1 MDRLILMILAV
12 GLVSIGITVLLGKV
26 ASRIKSLKYL
36 PGVLC
41 LCLSIYYYY
50 LARFVRAG
58 EGFEDL
64 GKFILAVFL
73 FAAAFFG
80 IITALIIEYR
90 DRSKGDR

>member
-1 MDRLILMILAV
+1 MDRLVLMILAV
-12 GLVSIGITVLLGKV
+12 GLTSIGITVLLGKA
-26 ASRIKSLKYL
+26 ASKFKSLKYL
-36 PGVLC
+36 PGALC
-41 LCLSIYYYY
+41 LCLSVYYYY

-64 GKFILAVFL
+64 GKFVLAIFL

-90 DRSKGDR
+90 DHGKGDR

>member
-36 PGVLC
+36 PGALC

-73 FAAAFFG
+73 FAAAFFS